1 MLDSPLHGSP
11 FMAALEQSKKS
22 NLLTL
27 YLRVMTRFLSFLML
41 LLSTTVLAGSHQSF
55 SQAKKIATEIYAD
68 HPTTFYCGCSYTNQQ
83 KKLIPDLNSCGY
95 RPRKEPNRAS
105 RIEWEHIVPAWAFG
119 HQLQCW
125 QVGGRN
131 NCRKTNEKF
140 RRMEADL
147 MNLVP
152 TIGEINGN
160 RSNYSFAM
168 LEGEP
173 RIYGSCDFEV
183 DFKARKVEPA
193 PEVRGDIARI
203 YWYMRD
209 TYGLKISDKQQKLF
223 EAWSKL
229 DSVDAWETERKRA
242 ISSAQALGER

>member
-1 MLDSPLHGSP
+1 MN
-11 FMAALEQSKKS
+11 K
-22 NLLTL
+22 TL
-27 YLRVMTRFLSFLML
+27 PL
-41 LLSTTVLAGSHQSF
+41 LLLLLISTTALAEPPQSF

-68 HPTTFYCGCSYTNQQ
+68 HQVSFYCGCSYARIEN
-83 KKLIPDLNSCGY
+83 KLTPDLQSCGY
-95 RPRKEPNRAS
+95 KPRKEPKRAS
-105 RIEWEHIVPAWAFG
+105 RIEWEHVVPAWAFG

-125 QVGGRN
+125 QDGGRK
-131 NCRKTNEKF
+131 NCRKTSEKF
-140 RRMEADL
+140 RLMEADL

-152 TIGEINGN
+152 AIGEINGN

-173 RIYGSCDFEV
+173 RVYGKCDFEV

-193 PEVRGDIARI
+193 PEVRGDIARV

-223 EAWSKL
+223 EVWSKL
-229 DSVDAWETERKRA
+229 DPVSGWETERTGRIESLIGFSHK
-242 ISSAQALGER
+242 

>member
-1 MLDSPLHGSP
+1 MT
-11 FMAALEQSKKS
+11 K
-22 NLLTL
+22 TL
-27 YLRVMTRFLSFLML
+27 PL
-41 LLSTTVLAGSHQSF
+41 LLLLLISITALAEPPQSF

-68 HPTTFYCGCSYTNQQ
+68 HQVSFYCGCSYARIEN
-83 KKLIPDLNSCGY
+83 KLTPDLQSCGY
-95 RPRKEPNRAS
+95 IPRKEPKRAS
-105 RIEWEHIVPAWAFG
+105 RIEWEHVVPAWAFG

-125 QVGGRN
+125 QDGGRK
-131 NCRKTNEKF
+131 NCRKTSEKF
-140 RRMEADL
+140 RLMEADL

-152 TIGEINGN
+152 AIGEINGN

-173 RIYGSCDFEV
+173 RVYGACDFEV

-193 PEVRGDIARI
+193 PEVRGDIARV

-223 EAWSKL
+223 EVWSKL
-229 DSVDAWETERKRA
+229 DPVSGWETERTGRIESLIGFSHK
-242 ISSAQALGER
+242 